1 MNIITHVFKKD
12 VIRLKYLMLVWLL
25 LIIVQLALGIFGQ
38 KLAAEVFELQIFLPL
53 LMKLTG
59 FLQGL
64 MMIVV
69 IPLIIQD
76 DSVVGTTAFWYTRPI
91 LRKELLLSKSLAM
104 LTVLILPLLAA
115 ELFVLGAN
123 GASGYHLALAVPE
136 VIIEKL
142 AFITPFVI
150 LAAVTPKLSR
160 YALVGVIVFAIIVVI
175 MILISVAGMIFPV
188 IKQLGNSNIYK
199 TASLEASYTVA
210 KCFYT
215 ILIGGLLIGY
225 QFMTRRTSRTAMLF
239 VTACI
244 VMWTGTL
251 FWNFDFLKESAVVE
265 SSAIKVEGISLS
277 FDPQNLMVSDEFRF
291 NKSDLREKSI
301 STKNTI
307 SGLPEGHFAIL
318 KRMYDAKMEY
328 SDGSVLDSQYISTSK
343 RLGYYNEEFMPS
355 IQEVLG
361 NMKLVNPFNEKFS
374 YTEIFSL
381 DEANLHKY
389 KDKAGIY
396 SARADL
402 DIYKY
407 EIVSEV
413 PLREGI
419 EGTFGAEQIV
429 VYDVLERD
437 NAVSVV
443 LVEKKI
449 NLLFDRRVKKVSRL
463 DMSQNIYSEYS
474 PVYLLVNRERGEA
487 FLPEARDNT
496 QINAMEVF
504 GPKRVRTKSKLL
516 DFTDINSRNSV
527 LPEIDN
533 EWLAGAKLVRM
544 NAVLTGT
551 ADVDFRV
558 EDFVLPSESTSE
570 ASKLDELDQQLKMQE
585 KQVQRMNPE

>member
-91 LRKELLLSKSLAM
+91 LRKGLLLSKSLAI
-104 LTVLILPLLAA
+104 LTVLVLPLLAA

-160 YALVGVIVFAIIVVI
+160 YALVGVIVFAVVVVI

-199 TASLEASYTVA
+199 TASLEASYTTA
-210 KCFYT
+210 KCLYM
-215 ILIGGLLIGY
+215 IIIGGLLISY
-225 QFMTRRTSRTAMLF
+225 QFMTRRTPRTIILF
-239 VTACI
+239 VVACI
-244 VMWTGTL
+244 VLWTGTL

-301 STKNTI
+301 STKNTV

-318 KRMYDAKMEY
+318 KRMHDAKMEY
-328 SDGSVLDSQYISTSK
+328 PDGSVLDSRYVSTSK

-361 NMKLVNPFNEKFS
+361 GMKLVNPFNEKFS

-389 KDKAGIY
+389 KDKAGTY
-396 SARADL
+396 SARANL

-407 EIVSEV
+407 EIVSQV
-413 PLREGI
+413 PLREGV

-474 PVYLLVNRERGEA
+474 PVYLLVNREQGEA

-516 DFTDINSRNSV
+516 DFTGINSRNSV
-527 LPEIDN
+527 LPEVDK
-533 EWLAGAKLVRM
+533 EWLAGAVLVRM

-558 EDFVLPSESTSE
+558 EDFSLPSESTS
-570 ASKLDELDQQLKMQE
+570 ATSKLDELDQQLKMQE

>member
-1 MNIITHVFKKD
+1 
-12 VIRLKYLMLVWLL
+12 
-25 LIIVQLALGIFGQ
+25 
-38 KLAAEVFELQIFLPL
+38 
-53 LMKLTG
+53 
-59 FLQGL
+59 
-64 MMIVV
+64 
-69 IPLIIQD
+69 
-76 DSVVGTTAFWYTRPI
+76 
-91 LRKELLLSKSLAM
+91 
-104 LTVLILPLLAA
+104 
-115 ELFVLGAN
+115 
-123 GASGYHLALAVPE
+123 
-136 VIIEKL
+136 
-142 AFITPFVI
+142 
-150 LAAVTPKLSR
+150 
-160 YALVGVIVFAIIVVI
+160 
-175 MILISVAGMIFPV
+175 
-188 IKQLGNSNIYK
+188 
-199 TASLEASYTVA
+199 
-210 KCFYT
+210 
-215 ILIGGLLIGY
+215 
-225 QFMTRRTSRTAMLF
+225 MLF
-239 VTACI
+239 VAACI

-251 FWNFDFLKESAVVE
+251 FWNIDFLKESAVVE

-307 SGLPEGHFAIL
+307 SGLPEGHFAIV
-318 KRMYDAKMEY
+318 KRMQDAKMEY

-381 DEANLHKY
+381 DEAKLHKY

-396 SARADL
+396 SARANL